1 MLSRAVCWTLALTA
15 TAVLVPVPAH
25 AEARAVVIVLDAS
38 AAMDRPAP
46 AGGTRLDEAKRALR
60 AVVTALPPGTPV
72 GLRVYGSQSGPRP
85 AGRGARCRDTRLV
98 TPVGPLDAVRFT
110 AALDGV
116 TARGRA
122 AVGHALRQVGADTPG
137 AALPTV
143 VLVST
148 GVEDCGVPEPCA
160 VARSL
165 AAQPIP
171 VRIHTVGLGLGDD
184 RRARERLRCIAR
196 EGGGTFREAAED
208 ASLAEAVL
216 ASIGDGARPSPT
228 GGAVRGGPD
237 PVTAPPIHDA
247 VYTDTLPRGEP
258 RYYAVEVAPG
268 QRLAATVSVGSA
280 PVAACPGVLDL
291 ALLTPA
297 LTEPRYDP
305 QRRRRAPL
313 GEGAAVAART
323 AAPAADAWTRGTDED
338 PAGTWWVRATA
349 RPGRCDEPHPVVPY
363 GVRLAVTLSGGAPV
377 AAPGERPVRGGA
389 TISDAASL
397 LPGTGPVTDAL
408 AAGESRWWR
417 FETRD
422 GTEAHARFVL
432 GGVPGAACRAT
443 LRARMLDRN
452 GMAVDAG
459 SVWSDGR
466 EPVAL
471 RLDSAEIGP
480 DADGTWHVEA
490 ALSPASCA
498 AAPPVRLLAEVRP
511 YLAPAAEPVAVPVPR
526 ETPRDD
532 AAVRWW
538 LVVVLLS
545 TALGITL
552 LAALVAA
559 VARRPRRAEAG
570 RTVPAAPAP
579 VVVPPPGAV
588 ADSEQPEPGQAPGPT
603 PTPAPVPEP
612 TRTGTPGPRPEPGPT
627 RTPEPTPTAAPGPV
641 PEPTAAPG
649 PMPEPGPTSTPE
661 STPTAA
667 PGPVPGPTAA
677 PGPVPEPGPTRTP
690 ESTPTA
696 APGPP
701 RRRTRGRTPSP
712 TPAPEPPAPG
722 PPPPLADDGLYHRP
736 LG

>member
-85 AGRGARCRDTRLV
+85 ADREAGCRDTRLV

-122 AVGHALRQVGADTPG
+122 AIGHALRQVGADTPG

-171 VRIHTVGLGLGDD
+171 VRIHTVGLGLGDN

-208 ASLAEAVL
+208 ASLAGAVL

-268 QRLAATVSVGSA
+268 QRLEATVSVGSA

-323 AAPAADAWTRGTDED
+323 GAPAADAWTRGTDED

-408 AAGESRWWR
+408 TAGESRWWR

-432 GGVPGAACRAT
+432 GGVPDTACRTT

-511 YLAPAAEPVAVPVPR
+511 YLAPAAEPVAVPVLR

-532 AAVRWW
+532 GGVRWW

-570 RTVPAAPAP
+570 PTVPAAPAP

-603 PTPAPVPEP
+603 PTPTLEPKPEP
-612 TRTGTPGPRPEPGPT
+612 TRTGIPGPRPEPGPT
-627 RTPEPTPTAAPGPV
+627 GI
-641 PEPTAAPG
+641 
-649 PMPEPGPTSTPE
+649 PGPT
-661 STPTAA
+661 
-667 PGPVPGPTAA
+667 PTAA

>member
-1 MLSRAVCWTLALTA
+1 
-15 TAVLVPVPAH
+15 
-25 AEARAVVIVLDAS
+25 
-38 AAMDRPAP
+38 
-46 AGGTRLDEAKRALR
+46 
-60 AVVTALPPGTPV
+60 
-72 GLRVYGSQSGPRP
+72 
-85 AGRGARCRDTRLV
+85 
-98 TPVGPLDAVRFT
+98 
-110 AALDGV
+110 
-116 TARGRA
+116 
-122 AVGHALRQVGADTPG
+122 
-137 AALPTV
+137 
-143 VLVST
+143 
-148 GVEDCGVPEPCA
+148 
-160 VARSL
+160 
-165 AAQPIP
+165 
-171 VRIHTVGLGLGDD
+171 
-184 RRARERLRCIAR
+184 
-196 EGGGTFREAAED
+196 
-208 ASLAEAVL
+208 
-216 ASIGDGARPSPT
+216 
-228 GGAVRGGPD
+228 
-237 PVTAPPIHDA
+237 
-247 VYTDTLPRGEP
+247 
-258 RYYAVEVAPG
+258 
-268 QRLAATVSVGSA
+268 VSVGSA

-363 GVRLAVTLSGGAPV
+363 GVRLAVTLSGGAPT

-397 LPGTGPVTDAL
+397 LPGTVPVTDAL

-471 RLDSAEIGP
+471 RLDSAEIGS

-498 AAPPVRLLAEVRP
+498 TAPPVRLLAEVRP

-532 AAVRWW
+532 GAVRWW

-570 RTVPAAPAP
+570 RTVVVPAP

-588 ADSEQPEPGQAPGPT
+588 AESEQPEPGQAPGPT
-603 PTPAPVPEP
+603 PTPTPEPKPEP

-627 RTPEPTPTAAPGPV
+627 GTPEPTPTAAPGPV
-641 PEPTAAPG
+641 PAPSGPPG
-649 PMPEPGPTSTPE
+649 PVPAPSGTPGPVPAPSGTPEP
-661 STPTAA
+661 TPTAA
-667 PGPVPGPTAA
+667 PGPVPAPSGPPGPVPAPSGTPVPVPAPSGT
-677 PGPVPEPGPTRTP
+677 PGPVPEPGPASTP

-701 RRRTRGRTPSP
+701 RRRTRGRTSSP